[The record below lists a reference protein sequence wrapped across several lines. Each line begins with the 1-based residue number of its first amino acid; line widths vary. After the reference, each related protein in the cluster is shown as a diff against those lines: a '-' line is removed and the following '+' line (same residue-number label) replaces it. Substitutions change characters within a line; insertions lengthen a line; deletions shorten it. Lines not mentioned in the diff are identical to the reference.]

1 MPSSSDR
8 SLGLL
13 SKQTYSVSMLL
24 VVLPLVLSAYTH
36 LWNPAGF
43 PNLFYDEGVYM
54 RRALHVMEGLG
65 PQEAYYY
72 DHPFF
77 GQIFLGSMLKAIGY
91 PQSLGSSPDLASIG
105 LLYEVP
111 RTLMGILAIIDTFLI
126 YKISDRLYN
135 RNVALFASILFAV
148 MPTTWFTRMILLD
161 SILLPFL
168 LSSILLAI
176 HTSSSKSRGGDS
188 RSNINNNI
196 LIVISGLL
204 LGTAIFTKIPAF
216 TLIPLVAFLIYRN
229 NCRRLKSLIMWFIPV
244 IAIPLLWPAQSLVVG
259 AFNTWASDVLW
270 QINREN
276 AGLPWIVFLLA
287 ITDPF
292 IFVAGFAGV
301 AYSFIRRDMT
311 ILLWTLPFMAFLGF
325 MGYTNFFYWIPILPA
340 LCMGAAKLIFDILEK
355 TKKINHKAFSIA
367 VLSSIIAFGVV
378 STTLLIVAD
387 VTSAQ
392 LESAA
397 YAASYLERGEGS
409 GNLTVI
415 SNPVYS
421 WIFKY
426 VFDEDNILSDYR
438 DMLYFSVDTSRNG
451 VLVIDDP
458 RFKLDMGIE
467 NNQLLQELQQNTTA
481 IATFKGKVTNFDLR
495 LYPYT
500 SMIENYEGS
509 EIKIRLNNTLS

>member
-1 MPSSSDR
+1 
-8 SLGLL
+8 
-13 SKQTYSVSMLL
+13 MLL
-24 VVLPLVLSAYTH
+24 VLIPLALSAYTH

-77 GQIFLGSMLKAIGY
+77 GQVFLGSMLMVIGY
-91 PQSLGSSPDLASIG
+91 PQSLSPSPDLHSIG

-126 YKISDRLYN
+126 YKISERLYN
-135 RNVALFASILFAV
+135 RNVALFASVLFAV
-148 MPTTWFTRMILLD
+148 MPTAWFTRMILLD

-168 LSSILLAI
+168 LSSILLAVHI
-176 HTSSSKSRGGDS
+176 RTSKSDRHNA
-188 RSNINNNI
+188 RYNINNKV
-196 LIVISGLL
+196 LIVMSGLL
-204 LGTAIFTKIPAF
+204 LGIAIFTKVPAF
-216 TLIPLVAFLIYRN
+216 TIIPLVALLIYRN
-229 NCRRLKSLIMWFIPV
+229 NGRRLQPLAMWFIPV

-259 AFNTWASDVLW
+259 AFSSWTNDVLW
-270 QINREN
+270 QVNREN

-287 ITDPF
+287 ITDPLL
-292 IFVAGFAGV
+292 FVAGFAGL
-301 AYSFIRRDMT
+301 AYSFIRRDMV

-325 MGYTNFFYWIPILPA
+325 IGYANFFYWIPILPA
-340 LCMGAAKLIFDILEK
+340 LCIGAAKLIFDMMEK
-355 TKKINHKAFSIA
+355 TKKITQKALSII
-367 VLSSIIAFGVV
+367 VLSSIIAFGLV
-378 STTLLIVAD
+378 STTLLIATD
-387 VTSAQ
+387 VSSAQ

-397 YAASYLERGEGS
+397 YAAGYLERGGGEGS

-426 VFDEDNILSDYR
+426 VFDGDRILSDYR
-438 DMLYFSVDTSRNG
+438 DTLYLPLDTSRNG
-451 VLVIDDP
+451 ILLIDDP
-458 RFKLDMGIE
+458 RFKLDMGNE
-467 NNQLLQELQQNTTA
+467 NNQLLQKLQRNSSA
-481 IATFKGKVTNFDLR
+481 IATFKGKVTNFDLG

-509 EIKIRLNNTLS
+509 EVTIRLNNPLS